1 MRPQHYCTVNI
12 TNNEWFGRWYLLRS
26 GGILSVMK
34 APIPPTEERNP
45 ITVAVGKRLKEVRRH
60 AGKSQEDLAHE
71 ASVGRAAIS
80 SIESGVTNPTV
91 LTLAALCGPLGIS
104 LAELFAP
111 LTMTLEDKDT
121 RRINV
126 AKPPKI
132 ERSRLR

>member
-1 MRPQHYCTVNI
+1 
-12 TNNEWFGRWYLLRS
+12 
-26 GGILSVMK
+26 MK
-34 APIPPTEERNP
+34 ENSLAGWLQETSQVT
-45 ITVAVGKRLKEVRRH
+45 ITVAVGKRLKEVRRQ

-111 LTMTLEDKDT
+111 LTMSLEDLDT

>member
-1 MRPQHYCTVNI
+1 MIWH
-12 TNNEWFGRWYLLRS
+12 LRAL
-26 GGILSVMK
+26 GFILSSMNATRQPVRV
-34 APIPPTEERNP
+34 RNP
-45 ITVAVGKRLKEVRRH
+45 ITVAVGERLKAVRRQ

-71 ASVGRAAIS
+71 ASVGRVAIS

-111 LTMTLEDKDT
+111 LTMTLEEKDT
-121 RRINV
+121 RRTNV